1 MGNLEK
7 WLDKDDIEQQIWAK
21 KYLERKGL
29 HYESIVYSYY
39 DDLLILEK
47 KHRDDPSYVLA
58 INAMKAAWRQK
69 KLRGKRKGKTEFSLI
84 ISKEKKKLLGT
95 ISKKKGVTLGE
106 ALEELINDEHIRQE
120 EHAGELKKE
129 REHYKQ
135 RLDAA
140 RGSLQYKIYEK
151 DKIISVLLHL
161 VESYMDD
168 MIDKEIGGLK
178 AHQSMDDGAGESKKY
193 SEGRL
198 KKEHASV
205 NKAIKTAT
213 GLRLNLFPLDPV
225 TKIQIKQEINKN

>member
-120 EHAGELKKE
+120 EHAGELKK
-129 REHYKQ
+129 
-135 RLDAA
+135 
-140 RGSLQYKIYEK
+140 RGS
-151 DKIISVLLHL
+151 IISKGLMPQ
-161 VESYMDD
+161 EGAFNTRYMKKIKSY
-168 MIDKEIGGLK
+168 LCF
-178 AHQSMDDGAGESKKY
+178 S
-193 SEGRL
+193 
-198 KKEHASV
+198 
-205 NKAIKTAT
+205 T
-213 GLRLNLFPLDPV
+213 
-225 TKIQIKQEINKN
+225 